1 MGLTRGA
8 LFLSPPKVR
17 PCFQTVSNL
26 LAVDG
31 RFFGIERLRS
41 LDCGRL
47 WKR

>member
-1 MGLTRGA
+1 MGLTGGA
-8 LFLSPPKVR
+8 LFWPPQKVR
-17 PCFQTVSNL
+17 PCFQTVANL